1 MNNSIALG
9 LYYKVI
15 PIIANNVLNSFIYL
29 ASQSPRRQE
38 LLKQIGVR
46 FELLLAQE
54 GENTES
60 IELPLAHEKAR
71 AYVERVTLA
80 KSSVALKRWQK
91 SGLSWAPILCADT
104 TVSLP
109 NHPDGEILG
118 KPTDAQDAAR
128 ILRMLSGKTHEV
140 LTGVAVTPTPN
151 ESPLFLMQI
160 SEVEFAPLSDEQ
172 IQTYIDSG
180 EPFGKAGA
188 YGIQGG
194 AAPLFPKSAVVIA
207 VSWVFLYTKLL
218 NS

>member
-1 MNNSIALG
+1 
-9 LYYKVI
+9 
-15 PIIANNVLNSFIYL
+15 
-29 ASQSPRRQE
+29 
-38 LLKQIGVR
+38 
-46 FELLLAQE
+46 
-54 GENTES
+54 
-60 IELPLAHEKAR
+60 
-71 AYVERVTLA
+71 
-80 KSSVALKRWQK
+80 
-91 SGLSWAPILCADT
+91 
-104 TVSLP
+104 
-109 NHPDGEILG
+109 
-118 KPTDAQDAAR
+118 
-128 ILRMLSGKTHEV
+128 MLSGKTHEV